1 MAHYQFKK
9 DMNDGEKGERLL
21 IKYLTTNYGM
31 KFIGKSP
38 PEEFKFWD
46 LKFNTKDDTE
56 VTYEVKTDVYVA
68 KGKTL
73 PNGYVVKGFD
83 TGNIFIEFET
93 RGKESGIKVT
103 KADWWVYIFYY
114 LGEIWFIKVS
124 DLKQLIEDNNFE
136 IKDNNVGDHNSET
149 KGIVIP
155 REKFRNKFIVKLFDI
170 SN

>member
-9 DMNDGEKGERLL
+9 DISDGEKGENLL
-21 IKYLTTNYGM
+21 IKFLVDNYGIE
-31 KFIGKSP
+31 FLGKSQS
-38 PEEFKFWD
+38 EEFKFWD
-46 LKFNTKDDTE
+46 LKFRTKNKTE

-93 RGKESGIKVT
+93 RGKDSGIKVT
-103 KADWWVYIFYY
+103 KSDWWANIFYY

-124 DLKQLIEDNNFE
+124 DLKRLISENNFE
-136 IKDNNVGDHNSET
+136 IKDNDVGDVNSKT
-149 KGIVIP
+149 KGYVIP
-155 REKFRNKFIVKLFDI
+155 REKFRDEFIVKFFE
-170 SN
+170 